1 MLKTTVAIFIVLA
14 TLVFAF
20 QSNWLVFTN
29 DEGIILE
36 PAQRVAGGL
45 RPYVDFFANMSPP
58 GSYWLQAAVFRLFG
72 VYLRTGR
79 LLVILDFAAQC
90 ALLFWMTARFS
101 SRLTGF
107 LVTFLYFVFQATVP
121 GLLTPQHRWDS
132 ATLATI
138 SIALV
143 CSLWDSPPARFCACL
158 AFLAGLAAAG
168 ATLCTPS
175 IALIAL
181 ITAGFLLRARWII
194 FYAAG
199 IALVAGAATVYM
211 FHIGMFTA
219 FLGQIHWLRS
229 NYTAVNV
236 MPYGSIIGGYS
247 AILIGT
253 NPVDTAIRL
262 GLVVCLALPALLPPL
277 NLVGWAV
284 RLFRNTVEDTRAI
297 LYLLACSAAFVIGTL
312 PRPDLM
318 HLSFAAVPAC
328 ALAAIYISRYAPP
341 RAAAWLSIWFL
352 LWACLFAFNAASGF
366 GRLQPATSPV
376 GELRVAP
383 DQAADVRRM
392 LATIKPGDGLYVHP
406 YMPLLYFL
414 TQAHNPTRFAFLGP
428 GMMTKVEESD
438 ALADLSR
445 TPPQWVFFLPLTRE
459 EFLRVFPGGVGL
471 NQRFERIEDWI
482 RTNYRPASPA
492 VTLSGYQLWSRVR

>member
-1 MLKTTVAIFIVLA
+1 
-14 TLVFAF
+14 
-20 QSNWLVFTN
+20 
-29 DEGIILE
+29 
-36 PAQRVAGGL
+36 
-45 RPYVDFFANMSPP
+45 
-58 GSYWLQAAVFRLFG
+58 
-72 VYLRTGR
+72 
-79 LLVILDFAAQC
+79 
-90 ALLFWMTARFS
+90 
-101 SRLTGF
+101 
-107 LVTFLYFVFQATVP
+107 
-121 GLLTPQHRWDS
+121 
-132 ATLATI
+132 
-138 SIALV
+138 
-143 CSLWDSPPARFCACL
+143 
-158 AFLAGLAAAG
+158 
-168 ATLCTPS
+168 
-175 IALIAL
+175 
-181 ITAGFLLRARWII
+181 
-194 FYAAG
+194 
-199 IALVAGAATVYM
+199 
-211 FHIGMFTA
+211 
-219 FLGQIHWLRS
+219 
-229 NYTAVNV
+229 